1 VVIRLNFKGE
11 NLKMKKIIKKLLA
24 LSLLIV
30 IFAISICSIGIA
42 STKNF
47 TIGIIPKALI
57 SPFFITLVDAA
68 KEKGAAEG
76 FDVIVV
82 SPTSETAIAE
92 QVNIIEDFIEKKVD
106 LLALG
111 VNDVRAVV
119 PVLKKAMEAGI
130 PVVIFDTQTPLPDL
144 EVTSLIG
151 SDNVEGGR
159 IVGRYAVKLLNG
171 KGNVAIIEGFPG
183 QDCNVDRLQGFH
195 EIVDKYPEI
204 KVVASQPANWERALG
219 MSVMENIL
227 EANPT
232 LDLIF
237 ALCDDMALGALKSIE
252 ASGRKIPVLS
262 IDGNEEAFLAVRDGR
277 LQSTI
282 AQFPD
287 MMGEMIITKVA
298 DALIKGETIPL
309 KLPSPIINVTKENVA
324 DFLK

>member
-1 VVIRLNFKGE
+1 MVIRLNFKGE
-11 NLKMKKIIKKLLA
+11 NLKMKKLLA

-30 IFAISICSIGIA
+30 IFAISICSIGLA
-42 STKNF
+42 ETKNF
-47 TIGIIPKALI
+47 TIGLIPKALI
-57 SPFFITLVDAA
+57 SPFYITLVDAA
-68 KEKGAAEG
+68 KAKGAAEG
-76 FDVIVV
+76 FDVIVS
-82 SPTSETAIAE
+82 SPPNETAIAE

-111 VNDVRAVV
+111 VTDISAVV

-130 PVVIFDTQTPLPDL
+130 PVVIVDTQTPLPGL

-151 SDNVEGGR
+151 SDNIEGGR
-159 IVGRYAVKLLNG
+159 IVGKYAMELLNG
-171 KGNVAIIEGFPG
+171 KGNVAIIEGVPG
-183 QDCNVDRLQGFH
+183 HSACIDRLQGFH

-227 EANPT
+227 QANPT
-232 LDLIF
+232 LDLVF
-237 ALCDDMALGALKSIE
+237 AACDEMALGALKAIE
-252 ASGRKIPVLS
+252 AAGKKITVLS
-262 IDGNEEAFLAVRDGR
+262 YDGNKEALLAVRDGI

-282 AQFPD
+282 AQRPD

-298 DALIKGETIPL
+298 MALIKGETIPL
-309 KLPSPIINVTKENVA
+309 RLPAPITNVTKENVA